1 MSCSLRLCSLKPA
14 GSALAVALSCATL
27 CPRLATAQTQAPAGL
42 VEPVYRVADAS
53 AAATPVAPAEQA
65 AVQPAQPAAAEPQP
79 AQVAARIVEP
89 AAAQAPFNLD
99 PIPGQHPLVP
109 ALRVAEESLKHIDAN
124 IKDYQGV
131 LLKRERID
139 GELAEKPEVAFVKVR
154 HQPFS
159 VYMFFL
165 SPNKGQEC
173 LYVDGPNGAEGKI
186 HALGSGLKRKF
197 GVFEFNVNDRMVMKG
212 QKYPITKLGVRN
224 LTSELVAV
232 ATNDINFG
240 ECEVQVSQNVLG
252 TTNGPKRPV
261 TVLEVTHPTPRRN
274 FRFYKAQVFID
285 NELRVPIRYAAYMWP
300 ENPGEAPPLEEEY
313 TYLDLKV
320 NNGFTDATFSKENP
334 EIFKD

>member
-1 MSCSLRLCSLKPA
+1 MSCSFRLCSMKPA
-14 GSALAVALSCATL
+14 TSALAVALSCATL
-27 CPRLATAQTQAPAGL
+27 CPGVAQAQTQAPAGL

-53 AAATPVAPAEQA
+53 AAATPVAQPEQA
-65 AVQPAQPAAAEPQP
+65 AAQPAVQPAAEPQP

-89 AAAQAPFNLD
+89 AAPQAPFNLD

-109 ALRVAEESLKHIDAN
+109 ALRVAEESLQHIDAN
-124 IKDYQGV
+124 IQDYQAV
-131 LLKRERID
+131 LIKRERID
-139 GELAEKPEVAFVKVR
+139 GELMDREVAFVKVR

-173 LYVDGPNGAEGKI
+173 LYVAGPNGAEGRI

-197 GVFEFNVNDRMVMKG
+197 GVFEFGPHDRMVMKG

-224 LTSELVAV
+224 LTSELVDV

-252 TTNGPKRPV
+252 TTTGPKRPV

-300 ENPGEAPPLEEEY
+300 EKAGEAPPLEEEY
-313 TYLDLKV
+313 TYLDLKI
-320 NNGFTDATFSKENP
+320 NNGFNDATFSKDNP

>member
-1 MSCSLRLCSLKPA
+1 
-14 GSALAVALSCATL
+14 LAVALSCATL
-27 CPRLATAQTQAPAGL
+27 CPRGAEAQTQAPAGL
-42 VEPVYRVADAS
+42 VEPVYRVAQAAPP
-53 AAATPVAPAEQA
+53 AAAPPVAPVEQPAAPAEQ
-65 AVQPAQPAAAEPQP
+65 QP

-109 ALRVAEESLKHIDAN
+109 ALRLAEESLKHIDAN
-124 IKDYQGV
+124 IQDYQAV
-131 LLKRERID
+131 LIKRERID
-139 GELAEKPEVAFVKVR
+139 GELMDKEVAFVKVR

-165 SPNKGQEC
+165 APNKGQEC
-173 LYVDGPNGAEGKI
+173 LYVAGPNGEEGRI
-186 HALGSGLKRKF
+186 HALGNGLKRKF
-197 GVFEFNVNDRMVMKG
+197 GVFEFGPHDRMVMKG
-212 QKYPITKLGVRN
+212 QKYPITKLGIRN
-224 LTSELVAV
+224 LTSELVDV
-232 ATNDINFG
+232 ANNDINFG

-252 TTNGPKRPV
+252 TTDGPKRPV

-300 ENPGEAPPLEEEY
+300 EKPGEAPPLEEEY
-313 TYLDLKV
+313 TYLNVKV
-320 NNGFTDATFSKENP
+320 NNGFTDATFSKDNP